1 MSNQLRSQ
9 IKANERKKIKHKRIE
24 LRKHLNADA
33 LIHDLRTG
41 FDKIKDHRNKNVV
54 ISLSDALMSAFAM
67 FSLKDQSLL
76 AFDYRRKQ
84 GGHNLRTIFGIG
96 TIPCDTSMRHIL
108 DELEPVDLRSAFKE
122 IFAKLQRSKVLEK
135 FLYME
140 GCHLLSLDGTGYFSS
155 PVLSSIACLEKTNK
169 KTKEIIGYYIYMLGA
184 SIVHPDRKEVISLCL
199 EPIIKQD
206 GEEKNDCERNA
217 AKRFLKDF
225 RREHP
230 HLPVII
236 IEDGLSSNAP
246 HIRDLI
252 KNNCHYI
259 LGAKEGDHTFLF
271 NYVNEAAAKGETT
284 ELTVRDNE
292 DHDILHCFSFMND
305 VPLNQSNQDVRV
317 NFLEYWEIN
326 TQTGKIQHFSWV
338 TDFIITEE
346 NMFKI
351 MRGGRAR
358 WKIENETFNS
368 LKNQGYNFGHNYGLG
383 EKNLSII
390 FAMLLMLA
398 FLVDQTLQLCCSL
411 FGAIWRKAGTKIQL
425 WIDIRSLF
433 KSYKIVSME
442 SLFRHLYRGGFEQE
456 LPEYPDD

>member
-1 MSNQLRSQ
+1 MSNQLRTT
-9 IKANERKKIKHKRIE
+9 IRAKERKNKRSKQIE

-33 LIHDLRTG
+33 LFRGLRAG
-41 FDKIKDHRNKNVV
+41 FGKIKDNRKKNAV
-54 ISLSDALMSAFAM
+54 IPLPDVLMSAFAM

-76 AFDYRRKQ
+76 AFDRRRKQ
-84 GGHNLRTIFGIG
+84 GGHNLRTIFGIHS
-96 TIPCDTSMRHIL
+96 IPCDTSVRHIL
-108 DELEPVDLRSAFKE
+108 DELKPIDLRPAFKE
-122 IFAKLQRSKVLEK
+122 IFSRLQRAKVLEK
-135 FLYME
+135 YLYMDD
-140 GCHLLSLDGTGYFSS
+140 CYLLSLDGTGYFSS
-155 PVLSSIACLEKTNK
+155 PVLNSPACLEKTNK
-169 KTKEIIGYYIYMLGA
+169 KTKEVISYYIYMLGA

-199 EPIIKQD
+199 EPIEQQD
-206 GEEKNDCERNA
+206 GEDKNDCERNA
-217 AKRFLKDF
+217 AKRFLEDF

-246 HIRDLI
+246 HVRVV
-252 KNNCHYI
+252 KKKNCHFI
-259 LGAKEGDHTFLF
+259 LGAKEGDHKFLF
-271 NYVNEAAAKGETT
+271 NYINEAAATGGTT

-292 DHDILHCFSFMND
+292 NPDILHCFSFMND

-326 TQTGKIQHFSWV
+326 TQTGKTKHFSWV
-338 TDFIITEE
+338 TDFTITKD

-358 WKIENETFNS
+358 WKIENETFNT

-383 EKNLSII
+383 KKNLSIV
-390 FAMLLMLA
+390 FAMLMMLA

-411 FGAIWRKAGTKIQL
+411 FGAIWRKAGSKIQL
-425 WIDIRSLF
+425 WENIRSLF
-433 KSYKIVSME
+433 RGYKIVSME

-456 LPEYPDD
+456 LPEYPDE